1 MYYYEE
7 RGIGKMKSIFVEEL
21 NQLLEIIAKHNSD
34 GKKWF
39 RGQSNSKYRLLPS
52 AYRNL
57 YAYEDQFGRPK
68 KPELVTDYNN
78 RGDKVFLP
86 DILYLNTFFEY
97 LDKNN
102 ISYDKNLNLV
112 DKYCL
117 AQHYGVWTP
126 MMDWTTDAT
135 VAMYFAMNGRKKGNK
150 TALYILN
157 PISMNEQFTGKN
169 TIFDSAQVI
178 KESKVFPVA
187 MYGGKYDKR
196 MCRQSGNFTVHG
208 TMVWPLDYYEV
219 SDEFLLKIEISEKLS
234 EEIRTYLLAFGI
246 NDKSIYVSKDIKDE
260 MAKEARKI
268 NEIDV
273 KKILNKKFNEWEKT
287 PCENRANERHFC

>member
-1 MYYYEE
+1 
-7 RGIGKMKSIFVEEL
+7 MKNIIVKDL
-21 NQLLEIIAKHNSD
+21 KQLLEIIAKHNSD
-34 GKKWF
+34 GQKWF
-39 RGQSNSKYRLLPS
+39 RGQSNSNYRLLPS

-68 KPELVTDYNN
+68 KPELVTSYNN
-78 RGDKVFLP
+78 SGDNVFLP
-86 DILYLNTFFEY
+86 DIIYLETFFKY
-97 LDKNN
+97 LDTNN

-135 VAMYFAMNGRKKGNK
+135 VAMHFAMSGRKKGNK

-157 PISMNEQFTGKN
+157 PISMNEKFIGKN
-169 TIFDSAQVI
+169 TILDSAQVI
-178 KESKVFPVA
+178 EESKILPVA

-208 TMVWPLDYYEV
+208 NMIWPLDHYKD
-219 SDEFLLKIEISEKLS
+219 SDEFLLKIEISQRLS
-234 EEIRTYLLAFGI
+234 DEIRMYLLAFGI
-246 NDKSIYVSKDIKDE
+246 NDDSIYVSKDIKDDI
-260 MAKEARKI
+260 AKEARKI
-268 NEIDV
+268 NEIDI
-273 KKILNKKFNEWEKT
+273 KKILDEKFNEWEKT
-287 PCENRANERHFC
+287 PPEDRANERHFG